1 MIDCRCTFVCFIHLS
16 AFNRLT
22 FTRFNSSH
30 KASEILLY
38 DNPSRPKFVLLISMA
53 AGIQFVFWGYLSY
66 SALSDYYSAT
76 VKGKE
81 NLHDPQSLAEKDK
94 VMMEHLETLQSKSSL
109 KWRVTFSLLALS
121 MGAFFGLT
129 ALMYPRRMV
138 NRLTFNSKNNMLTI
152 STSTPTGGLRH
163 SEVHRMIIIINKII
177 NILV

>member
-1 MIDCRCTFVCFIHLS
+1 
-16 AFNRLT
+16 
-22 FTRFNSSH
+22 
-30 KASEILLY
+30 
-38 DNPSRPKFVLLISMA
+38 MA

-81 NLHDPQSLAEKDK
+81 NLHGPQSLAEKDK

-177 NILV
+177 NKLFECSINFLEDMEQLYTVLCVHLTEMCIYMYQANLTVKIP